1 MRRNQTGRTGGDET
15 APFDVYDYKA
25 ITAEDF
31 VNEVLI
37 SEPYEWGYISVMG
50 SGRVEYR
57 DGKLLSP
64 IPENWKGLT
73 VVSVK
78 GSGGWS
84 RFDYDL
90 KVT

>member
-1 MRRNQTGRTGGDET
+1 MRRNQVGRTGGDET

-25 ITAEDF
+25 ITAEEF
-31 VNEVLI
+31 VHEVLI
-37 SEPYEWGYISVMG
+37 SEPHEWGYISVWG
-50 SGRVEYR
+50 KGRVEYR
-57 DGKLLSP
+57 HGELVSP
-64 IPENWKGLT
+64 IPENWKDLT